1 MRTVAAELVDSGEQ
15 RDRRGRRRT
24 PLDRRRAMVATFR
37 ASGLTQAAFARREGL
52 NAKTLS
58 HWLKPGAGAMAPPAP
73 VRFAQVS
80 LPGPSA
86 VAVSPTT
93 LEVGL
98 ADGTIVR
105 GGDARAVAELVRAL
119 RS

>member
-1 MRTVAAELVDSGEQ
+1 MTPVAQRGALV
-15 RDRRGRRRT
+15 T
-24 PLDRRRAMVATFR
+24 AFR

-58 HWLKPGAGAMAPPAP
+58 HWLKPGACAVAPPTA
-73 VRFAQVS
+73 VRFARLS
-80 LPGPSA
+80 LPSA
-86 VAVSPTT
+86 AAVSPTT

-105 GGDARAVAELVRAL
+105 GGDARAVVEVVRAL
-119 RS
+119 RG